1 MTQAQIEAATG
12 VSVTSLTPIAGGS
25 ICRAWRAELADGR
38 TVFAKTRADAPARF
52 FTSEAAGLDWL
63 AEPDAIPLP
72 TVVGVSDDVLV
83 LTWLPTGAPTPDAAR
98 RLGRDLA
105 ALHQAGAPSFG
116 AGWPGFLGY
125 LPLDN
130 TPAGSWPDFFVR
142 QRIQPYVRMARDRGE
157 FEPDD
162 VAVFDRV
169 CARLAELAGPDEPPA
184 RIHGDLW
191 HGNIVWADR
200 AAVVDPAAHGGHRE
214 NDIAMLALFGAPYF
228 DQIRGGYEDVFPLA
242 EGWQER
248 LGLHQLQPLL
258 VHTVHF
264 GGGYGAQALA
274 TARQYL

>member
-1 MTQAQIEAATG
+1 MTCALVESATG
-12 VSVTSLTPIAGGS
+12 VSVESLTPIAGGS

-38 TVFAKTRADAPARF
+38 TVFAKTRSDAPAGF

-72 TVVGVSDDVLV
+72 TVAGVSEDVLV
-83 LTWLPTGAPTPDAAR
+83 LSWLPTGPPSAAAAR

-105 ALHQAGAPSFG
+105 TLHQAGAPSFG

-130 TPAGSWPDFFVR
+130 TPSASWPDFFVR
-142 QRIQPYVRMARDRGE
+142 QRIEPYVRMARDRGE
-157 FEPDD
+157 FDADD
-162 VAVFDRV
+162 AAIFDRV
-169 CARLAELAGPDEPPA
+169 CGRIAELAGPDEPPA

-191 HGNIVWADR
+191 SGNIVWADR
-200 AAVVDPAAHGGHRE
+200 AALVDPAAHGGHRE
-214 NDIAMLALFGAPYF
+214 NDIAMLALFGAPHF
-228 DQIRGGYEDVFPLA
+228 DHIIAGYADVFPLA
-242 EGWQER
+242 DGWHER

-264 GGGYGAQALA
+264 GGGYGAQALR
-274 TARQYL
+274 TARHYL